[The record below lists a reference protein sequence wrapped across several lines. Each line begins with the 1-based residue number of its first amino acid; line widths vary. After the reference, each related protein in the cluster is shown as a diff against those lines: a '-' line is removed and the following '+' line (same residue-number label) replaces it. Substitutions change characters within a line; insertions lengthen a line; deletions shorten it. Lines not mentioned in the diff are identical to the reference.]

1 MSFKSYLEEIDADLL
16 ICLVKLKHELWDKT
30 CDEYK
35 DRQRKTKAWQEICEV
50 INPAF
55 KELDENSK
63 QVFAK
68 AVVQKWTNLRDCWFR
83 AFRNDQF
90 SLSGAGGKK
99 ISKPYVYKEQMGFL
113 RKVATI
119 NGTNGTN
126 ESTSKRPY
134 TEGEEREEET
144 VEAPQSAVKSS
155 KKKYNLEESMVM
167 FLLQSR
173 MNSPPEPES
182 PMLSFFKGVLPSVA
196 SFDNDQVLEFQSGV
210 LALISKIK
218 KQT

>member
-1 MSFKSYLEEIDADLL
+1 
-16 ICLVKLKHELWDKT
+16 
-30 CDEYK
+30 
-35 DRQRKTKAWQEICEV
+35 
-50 INPAF
+50 
-55 KELDENSK
+55 
-63 QVFAK
+63 
-68 AVVQKWTNLRDCWFR
+68 
-83 AFRNDQF
+83 
-90 SLSGAGGKK
+90 
-99 ISKPYVYKEQMGFL
+99 MGFL

-119 NGTNGTN
+119 NGSNGTN

-144 VEAPQSAVKSS
+144 VEAPQSTVKSS